1 MELKNMLKLNV
12 GTGPIWRKT
21 GWTSIDH
28 KKSKV
33 DEGALVGEAH
43 KIPVQSESCFTLF
56 CSHVIEHIPQYRLE
70 ETLVEF
76 NRVLQKDGLI
86 RILTPDLY
94 KITKGYVEKDYKY
107 LEKLREESGKVRTD
121 LGYGGTLMNM
131 IVSPG
136 QDSALFSSDL
146 TEFVGGYAHVYL
158 YDFEMLKILLERY
171 GFCEIKER
179 GFCESELKDYHEP
192 LHVEGMEP
200 VWQNLNQEFYQKHN
214 LIHRYDK
221 TKKKYETNFVLTGF
235 DRSPMM
241 SLIVEAKKSH
251 NVDKVEI
258 KDDYNYSYS
267 RSLLD
272 DEVFALKCDMFSQIS
287 KLLDNRLLD
296 KL

>member
-1 MELKNMLKLNV
+1 MIKLNV
-12 GTGPIWRKT
+12 GTGPIWRKS

-33 DEGALVGEAH
+33 DENALVGEAH
-43 KIPVQSESCFTLF
+43 KIPLESGSCSTLF
-56 CSHVIEHIPQYRLE
+56 CSHVIEHIPQYRFE

-94 KITKGYVEKDYKY
+94 KITKGYVERDYEY

-121 LGYGGTLMNM
+121 LGYGGTIMNM
-131 IVSPG
+131 IISPG

-158 YDFEMLKILLERY
+158 YDYEMLKILLERY
-171 GFCEIKER
+171 GFHEVRER
-179 GFCESELKDYHEP
+179 KFCESELEDYHEP
-192 LHVEGMEP
+192 LHVDGMEP

-221 TKKKYETNFVLTGF
+221 TKRKYDTNFVLTGF

-251 NVDKVEI
+251 SVDRVEI

-267 RSLLD
+267 KSLLD
-272 DEVFALKCDMFSQIS
+272 DEIFSLKCDMFTQIS
-287 KLLDNRLLD
+287 KLLDNRLQA
-296 KL
+296 KV